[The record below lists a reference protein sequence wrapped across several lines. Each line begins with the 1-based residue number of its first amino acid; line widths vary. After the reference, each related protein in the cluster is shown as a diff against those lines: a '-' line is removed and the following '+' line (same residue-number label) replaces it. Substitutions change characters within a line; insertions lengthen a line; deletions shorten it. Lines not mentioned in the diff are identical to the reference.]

1 MSEEKIIEERQSHAK
16 QVFGLA
22 IKNIAENIQSNPYY
36 GYIENNVK
44 FLNENYLPADNPILL
59 NNYGFSFRGE
69 LVEIVFD
76 FFLDDIEQRGNP
88 FRIVNLFGKNKD
100 TFLAIQIADAIRKA
114 NKYQDKVSWD
124 NFLNKKIYYGTGLYN
139 PNEYMNYYQY
149 LALIHDV
156 ENIALQNTDAV
167 VQSIML
173 SFNLISS
180 RMIFDIQ

>member
-1 MSEEKIIEERQSHAK
+1 MSEEKIREEREAHVR
-16 QVFGLA
+16 QVFGQA
-22 IKNIAENIQSNPYY
+22 VKNIAEKIQSNQYY
-36 GYIENNVK
+36 SFIENTVN
-44 FLNENYLPADNPILL
+44 FLNANYLPADNPILL

-88 FRIVNLFGKNKD
+88 FRTVNLFGKNKD
-100 TFLAIQIADAIRKA
+100 TFLAIQIVNEIKKA

-149 LALIHDV
+149 LALIHDI